1 VRRSSAAADGA
12 AGVIFADF
20 GYGLI
25 TSGLLDQLM
34 PLLRPRVPVITADVS
49 GMQSSLLRFRA
60 VDLLCPTEREVR
72 QTLNDFASGLTAV
85 VYQLLRITQAKQ
97 ALITMGKQ
105 GLVAFDECRPTQAGE
120 AWERHVRSAYLPS
133 LAHHVID
140 SLGLRRR
147 AAVRRQSP
155 HWQQGGSVHAGRVPR
170 LARGQHRGG
179 ATWKHPDHNRRHR
192 RAAERVDH
200 RGDAGA
206 LGVLMMCS
214 TGFQPVRFL
223 EEARVGNPC

>member
-1 VRRSSAAADGA
+1 M
-12 AGVIFADF
+12 IFADF

-120 AWERHVRSAYLPS
+120 AWERRVRSAYLPS

-140 SLGLRRR
+140 SLGCGDALLSV
-147 AAVRRQSP
+147 ASATLAV
-155 HWQQGGSVHAGRVPR
+155 GGSVHAAAYLGS
-170 LARGQHRGG
+170 LAASVRTVASTGPMHGV
-179 ATWKHPDHNRRHR
+179 HPKAKASPMTYAPAKLASVA
-192 RAAERVDH
+192 AAE
-200 RGDAGA
+200 
-206 LGVLMMCS
+206 
-214 TGFQPVRFL
+214 
-223 EEARVGNPC
+223 